1 MIRRIL
7 HATDFSS
14 ASRPAF
20 AKAVQLAQAYRAD
33 LILAH
38 VLAPTLLVAADGYS
52 SASMY
57 REMQAA
63 ARQQARKHLAALVD
77 KGKRM
82 GVSARVLLIEGGA
95 ADRIVRAARTQRADM
110 IVIGTH
116 GRTGFTRLLLGSV
129 AQGVVSRA
137 RCPVLTIRGR

>member
-1 MIRRIL
+1 MKRGTERNRPPRRPRRPQMIRRIL

-20 AKAVQLAQAYRAD
+20 AKAMQLAQAYRAD

-77 KGKRM
+77 KG
-82 GVSARVLLIEGGA
+82 
-95 ADRIVRAARTQRADM
+95 
-110 IVIGTH
+110 
-116 GRTGFTRLLLGSV
+116 
-129 AQGVVSRA
+129 
-137 RCPVLTIRGR
+137 